1 MGSIFRSEEMQLSQ
15 LILHTDSAYM
25 CIAQL
30 GELGVVQIRDT
41 TPEVNAF
48 QRKFVDE
55 VRRCDEMERK
65 LRYIENELQKDA
77 FPIFEPDEVPKAPPP
92 REMLDLESNLDKLE
106 NELREVNFSLEQMK
120 KSFMEL
126 TELKMVLRRAQLF
139 FEVGSYEVNMNLG
152 GGDEMLVEI
161 SESRDSRDRRSGYI
175 EMVPQSDDFDVGF
188 RQGHT
193 TSATYSSHHV
203 DFVAGVIIR
212 ERTLPFE
219 RMLWR
224 ACRGNVFLRYSD
236 LESIE
241 DPATGELLD
250 KCMFIIFFQGPQLRS
265 RVENIC
271 DGFHATLYACPD
283 TQEKRQA
290 MLLDVTSRR
299 EDLQVV
305 LNRTLEHRARVL
317 ETAAQ
322 SLRKWFYKVHK
333 MKSVYHVLNLFN
345 LDVTTKCM
353 VGECWSAV
361 SDLDA
366 VQIALRRGMELS
378 NSSLQPIL
386 NRLHTTEKPP
396 TFHRVNKFTG
406 AFQNI
411 VDAYGVAK
419 YREVN
424 PALFTVITFPFL
436 FAVMFGDAG
445 HGAIMFLV
453 GLFLVLWEKKCLTKK
468 IKGELWD
475 TFFGGRYIILLMG
488 VFSIYTGLIYNDI
501 FSKTANIF
509 GSSWFPLFDNR
520 TLERGEALQLNPDTH
535 IGADAASTGM
545 FAGFPYPFGLDPVW
559 QVSHNMIMFTNSLKM
574 KMSIILGVLHMLF
587 GILLGAF
594 NYRFFKNSLSIYCD
608 LIPEVLFMLSIFGY
622 LVFMI
627 FYKWI
632 VFCSKDAATAP
643 SLLISLINMMK
654 FDYEKKDDT
663 QSLYNGQPI
672 VQSILVVIALL
683 CVPWMLLAK
692 PLILHRRHKFHRT
705 LAAIRSAGFGEL
717 GNTGNSVVGAGTSDY
732 VPFRSEASPKF
743 EPPSD
748 PEVPHAS
755 GGHGDSEEF
764 VFGEVMV
771 YQAIHTIEFCLGC
784 ISNTASYLRLWALSL
799 AHAQLSEVLWEMV
812 MMNGLKVNGYYGGI
826 ILFFVF
832 AAWAGLT
839 IGVLVLM
846 EGLSAFLHALRLH
859 WVEFQNKF
867 YEGSGYLFE
876 PFSFANIEKLS
887 VE

>member
-30 GELGVVQIRDT
+30 GEL
-41 TPEVNAF
+41 
-48 QRKFVDE
+48 

-65 LRYIENELQKDA
+65 LRYIENELQKDD
-77 FPIFEPDEVPKAPPP
+77 FPIFEPDEVPEAPPP

-126 TELKMVLRRAQLF
+126 TELKMVLRRAQIF
-139 FEVGSYEVNMNLG
+139 FEEGSYEVSVNLG
-152 GGDEMLVEI
+152 GGDEMLVEV
-161 SESRDSRDRRSGYI
+161 SESREPRDLRSGYI
-175 EMVPQSDDFDVGF
+175 EMVPQSDDLDVGF
-188 RQGHT
+188 RQGHA
-193 TSATYSSHHV
+193 TSTTYSSHHV

-212 ERTLPFE
+212 ERTVPFE

-224 ACRGNVFLRYSD
+224 ACRGNAFLRYAD

-250 KCMFIIFFQGPQLRS
+250 KCMFIVFFQGPQLRS

-305 LNRTLEHRARVL
+305 LNRTSEHRARVL

-322 SLRKWFYKVHK
+322 SLREWFYKVYK
-333 MKSVYHVLNLFN
+333 MKSVYHALNLFN

-366 VQIALRRGMELS
+366 VQIALRRGTELS

-396 TFHRVNKFTG
+396 TFHRVNKFTS

-453 GLFLVLWEKKCLTKK
+453 ALFLVLWEKKFVAKK
-468 IKGELWD
+468 MKGEFWD
-475 TFFGGRYIILLMG
+475 TLFGGRYIILLMG
-488 VFSIYTGLIYNDI
+488 AFSIYTGMIYNDI
-501 FSKTANIF
+501 FSKAANIF
-509 GSSWFPLFDNR
+509 GSSWFPLFDNH
-520 TLERGEALQLNPDTH
+520 TLERG
-535 IGADAASTGM
+535 
-545 FAGFPYPFGLDPVW
+545 FPYAFGLDPVW

-594 NYRFFKNSLSIYCD
+594 NYRSFKNSLSIYCD

-627 FYKWI
+627 FYKW
-632 VFCSKDAATAP
+632 VAFCSNDASTAP

-654 FDYEKKDDT
+654 FDYEKKDNT

-692 PLILHRRHKFHRT
+692 PLILYRRHNVRRT
-705 LAAIRSAGFGEL
+705 LGAIRAAGFGEL
-717 GNTGNSVVGAGTSDY
+717 GNTGDREAGAGTSDY
-732 VPFRSEASPKF
+732 VPFRNEA
-743 EPPSD
+743 PPSS
-748 PEVPHAS
+748 EVPQPG

-839 IGVLVLM
+839 VGVLVLM

>member
-65 LRYIENELQKDA
+65 LRYIENELQKDD
-77 FPIFEPDEVPKAPPP
+77 FPIFEPDEVPEAPPP

-126 TELKMVLRRAQLF
+126 TELKMVLRRAQIF
-139 FEVGSYEVNMNLG
+139 FEEGSYEVNVNLG
-152 GGDEMLVEI
+152 GGDEMLVEV
-161 SESRDSRDRRSGYI
+161 SESREPRDLRSGYI

-188 RQGHT
+188 RQGHA
-193 TSATYSSHHV
+193 TSTTYSSHHV

-212 ERTLPFE
+212 ERTVPFE

-224 ACRGNVFLRYSD
+224 ACRGNVFLRYAD

-250 KCMFIIFFQGPQLRS
+250 KCMFIVFFQGPQLRS

-305 LNRTLEHRARVL
+305 LNRTSEHRARVL

-322 SLRKWFYKVHK
+322 SLREWFYKVYK
-333 MKSVYHVLNLFN
+333 MKSVYHALNLFN

-396 TFHRVNKFTG
+396 TFHRVNKFTSV
-406 AFQNI
+406 FQNI

-453 GLFLVLWEKKCLTKK
+453 ALFLVLWEKKFIAKK
-468 IKGELWD
+468 IKGEFWD
-475 TFFGGRYIILLMG
+475 TLFGGRYIILLMG
-488 VFSIYTGLIYNDI
+488 AFSIYTGMIYNDI
-501 FSKTANIF
+501 FSKSANIF

-520 TLERGEALQLNPDTH
+520 TLERSEALQLNPDAH
-535 IGADAASTGM
+535 IGSEPASTGM
-545 FAGFPYPFGLDPVW
+545 FAGFPYAFGLDPVW

-627 FYKWI
+627 FYKWV
-632 VFCSKDAATAP
+632 VFYSKDASTAP

-654 FDYEKKDDT
+654 FDYGKKDDT
-663 QSLYNGQPI
+663 QFLYNGQPI

-692 PLILHRRHKFHRT
+692 PLILYRRHKVRNT
-705 LAAIRSAGFGEL
+705 LGAIRATGFGEL
-717 GNTGNSVVGAGTSDY
+717 GNTGDPEAGTGTNDY
-732 VPFRSEASPKF
+732 VPFRNEASPKF
-743 EPPSD
+743 EAPSD
-748 PEVPHAS
+748 PEVPHS
-755 GGHGDSEEF
+755 EGGHGDSEEF

-812 MMNGLKVNGYYGGI
+812 MMNALKVNGYYGAI

-832 AAWAGLT
+832 AVWASLT
-839 IGVLVLM
+839 VGILVLM